1 MTKAA
6 LTDVF
11 SSLPDPRMD
20 RTKRHSL
27 PSMMFIAISG
37 IICGAD
43 DWVSVARFG
52 RTKLPWLE
60 TFLDLPNGIPSHD
73 TFSRVFSLL
82 DPDAF
87 AEGFARWVEGFANLT
102 EGKVVAVDGKTLRRS
117 FDRASDKGAIHMVS
131 AWASDNDLVLAQLKT
146 DEKSNEITAIPNL
159 LDMLSLQG
167 AVVTIDSMG
176 CQKKI
181 ANKVVEKK
189 ADYVLALKDNQPK
202 LNASVQAYFREA
214 MSAGFERTR
223 FDYFEETGKGHGRS
237 ETRRVWS
244 TPDVTWMDEAQRKD
258 WPDLRSLI
266 LVEAERTLN
275 GVAEREYRYY
285 ISSLLGDNA
294 KTAAKA
300 VRAHWGIEN
309 KLHWVL
315 DVAFQEDLC
324 RVRKKNGPQNLAMLR
339 HVALNLLR
347 TEKTAKVGVKNKRLS
362 AGWDESYLAKV
373 IGI

>member
-1 MTKAA
+1 MTRAA

-11 SSLPDPRMD
+11 ASLPDPRMD

-27 PSMMFIAISG
+27 PSIMFIAIAG

-52 RTKLPWLE
+52 KTKLPWLE

-82 DPDAF
+82 DPEAF
-87 AEGFARWVEGFANLT
+87 AEGFARWVQGFAKLT
-102 EGKVVAVDGKTLRRS
+102 EGEVVAVDGKCLRRS
-117 FDRASDKGAIHMVS
+117 FDRASEKGAIHMVS
-131 AWASDNDLVLAQLKT
+131 AWASDNELVLGQLKT
-146 DEKSNEITAIPNL
+146 EEKSNEITAVPTL

-167 AVVTIDSMG
+167 AVVTVDSMG

-181 ANKVVEKK
+181 AKKVVEKK
-189 ADYVLALKDNQPK
+189 ANYVLALKDNQPK
-202 LNASVQAYFREA
+202 LNASVQSYFREA
-214 MSAGFERTR
+214 IAAGFERTR
-223 FDYFEETGKGHGRS
+223 FDYFEETGKGHGRV
-237 ETRRVWS
+237 ETRRVWC
-244 TPDVTWMDEAQRKD
+244 TPDISWMDGAQRED

-266 LVEAERTLN
+266 LVEAERIVHG
-275 GVAEREYRYY
+275 GVEREYRYY
-285 ISSLLGDNA
+285 ISSLPGDNA
-294 KTAAKA
+294 AIAAKA

-324 RVRKKNGPQNLAMLR
+324 RVRRENGPQNLAMLR
-339 HVALNLLR
+339 HVAMNLLR
-347 TEKTAKVGVKNKRLS
+347 SEKTAKVGIKNKRLS